1 MALLLRVS
9 ELPRPGLDGDV
20 AAEAA
25 AERLVEVEGLLRIGR
40 AEGNDLVLDDPER
53 TLSKTHCVIR
63 READGYVVI
72 DSSTNGVFLN
82 DARQRL
88 RTGEA
93 ATLRTGDRIALGRF
107 QLAVVSVIVPGD
119 ADDET
124 ASHAG
129 PLGPVPGGARHA
141 APEPPVRIGG
151 RDPLDSLLGEADLPP
166 GASFEALLADADAA
180 WPPQPPARA
189 SAPDHV
195 PGIEAGLHDVASGP
209 DAIPDDW
216 DPMALLRGDLPVP
229 AAGGDPVVS
238 PGHHPP
244 LAPDPLPEPSGR
256 DPVPVA
262 PEWTEAQEPDRA
274 APTAPPPGTAGREEL
289 RACLDRLLAS
299 CGMDPARLGDAEAL
313 LAAERAGQLLGIATD
328 GLLRI
333 LGSRG
338 VVKQAFHVERTAISQ
353 GANNPMKFTA
363 TASEALRLMLL
374 GDVPGFLPAEDAMR
388 ETVADIQ
395 SHQLSLVSA
404 GLDAVDTV
412 MARLDPDAIEAAM
425 PRHAFDA
432 LPTLRKAHAWDAFRA
447 AFAQVGTAPGA
458 QGGGLFAEALG
469 RAEAAVRQ
477 RGAGSGKGDPDGR

>member
-9 ELPRPGLDGDV
+9 ELPRPGLDGDA

-25 AERLVEVEGLLRIGR
+25 AERLVEVEGVLRIGR

-72 DSSTNGVFLN
+72 DGSTNGVFLN
-82 DARQRL
+82 DARERL

-107 QLAVVSVIVPGD
+107 RLAVVSVIVPGG
-119 ADDET
+119 ADDGT

-141 APEPPVRIGG
+141 PPEPPERIGG

-166 GASFEALLADADAA
+166 GAGFEALLADADAA
-180 WPPQPPARA
+180 WPPQPPVRA

-216 DPMALLRGDLPVP
+216 DPMALLRGDLP
-229 AAGGDPVVS
+229 AAGPGPVVL

-244 LAPDPLPEPSGR
+244 PDPLPEPTGR
-256 DPVPVA
+256 DPVA
-262 PEWTEAQEPDRA
+262 TERTGAQEPDRA
-274 APTAPPPGTAGREEL
+274 ATPPPGTAGREEL

-313 LAAERAGQLLGIATD
+313 LAAERAGQLLGIATE

-374 GDVPGFLPAEDAMR
+374 GDVPGFLPAGDAMR
-388 ETVADIQ
+388 EAVADIQ
-395 SHQLSLVSA
+395 SHQLSLVA
-404 GLDAVDTV
+404 AARDAVGTV

-432 LPTLRKAHAWDAFRA
+432 LPALRKAHAWDAFRA

-458 QGGGLFAEALG
+458 QGGDLFAEALG